1 MFKSL
6 KTTRTNNT
14 PAMKAFNDIEPQQWR
29 MCYNNECC
37 RKEDK
42 PADVSDDDEP
52 VPQYTETFN
61 GAGGCSQCD
70 KPTEDSFIVIYI
82 IVSAIVFVLVMGVA
96 YKLLIKDNKPLT
108 KISDHRRRSHR

>member
-14 PAMKAFNDIEPQQWR
+14 PAMKVFNDIEPQQWR

-37 RKEDK
+37 RKDIS
-42 PADVSDDDEP
+42 DDDDEP

-61 GAGGCSQCD
+61 GASGGCTQCD

-82 IVSAIVFVLVMGVA
+82 IVSAIIFVLVMGVA

-108 KISDHRRRSHR
+108 KISDHLHR

>member
-1 MFKSL
+1 
-6 KTTRTNNT
+6 
-14 PAMKAFNDIEPQQWR
+14 MKAFNDIEPQQWR

-42 PADVSDDDEP
+42 SADDEP

-61 GAGGCSQCD
+61 GATTTCTQCD

-96 YKLLIKDNKPLT
+96 YKLLIKDNKLLT